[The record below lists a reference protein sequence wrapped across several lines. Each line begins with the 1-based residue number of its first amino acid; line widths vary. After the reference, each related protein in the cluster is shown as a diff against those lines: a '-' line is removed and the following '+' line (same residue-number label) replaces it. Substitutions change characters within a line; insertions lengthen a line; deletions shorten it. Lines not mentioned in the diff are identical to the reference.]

1 MDLSTQLRIILLLV
15 GAAVWLAIYWL
26 GKRKSQERRDEI
38 VMQGHASTGLEPTAM
53 FRPVDELD
61 EDELDT
67 PAYMRRPGAREV
79 QDYEPRIANADDY
92 VSREEVRDTRPRFV
106 DVEPRH
112 SPSDPNRELA
122 DDQSFS
128 VSAAAP
134 ITHEPIYSEPV
145 YAASRYREPDVEFSE
160 MAGARHEPII
170 TDAAEVSDEVITAAL
185 GDVAAT
191 TALNVDGSTSDGA
204 EVISESE
211 APTVPNIPV
220 MVQPV
225 LSPQLFSHAVRE
237 PGHPVAAPTLSQAVE
252 SSSAAVIGSS
262 IRPPNNQTNSRSTNQ
277 AINQPARVQVAPA
290 TDNKPNAARRKII
303 ALRLPMPERVPG
315 SQLLPLLQQ
324 EQLQHGKFNIF
335 HRMHGSGT
343 VFSVASM
350 VEPGSFDLQHMTE
363 QQFPGVTLFMLLPGP
378 LDGLIAY
385 DQMLSCA
392 QRLAHATGSVLHDE
406 RGSKL
411 TAHSMERLREE
422 VLDFQHLIGNP
433 TASH

>member
-26 GKRKSQERRDEI
+26 GKRKSQEHRDQV
-38 VMQGHASTGLEPTAM
+38 VMQGHASTGVESAAM
-53 FRPVDELD
+53 FNPVDELD

-67 PAYMRRPGAREV
+67 PAYMRRPGAREM

-92 VSREEVRDTRPRFV
+92 VSREEVRDTRSRFV
-106 DVEPRH
+106 EVELRH
-112 SPSDPNRELA
+112 SPSDANKEL
-122 DDQSFS
+122 DDDSAFS

-134 ITHEPIYSEPV
+134 ATHEPLYSEPV
-145 YAASRYREPDVEFSE
+145 YTESRYDELDVEVSE
-160 MAGARHEPII
+160 LAGARREPII
-170 TDAAEVSDEVITAAL
+170 TDVADASDEVITAAPAATMAFN
-185 GDVAAT
+185 VAAS
-191 TALNVDGSTSDGA
+191 TADAV
-204 EVISESE
+204 EVTNESE
-211 APTVPNIPV
+211 APTLPNIPV
-220 MVQPV
+220 MVEPV
-225 LSPQLFSHAVRE
+225 SLQQSFSHTERE
-237 PGHPVAAPTLSQAVE
+237 PGRPVVAPTLSQVVA
-252 SSSAAVIGSS
+252 SSSATVLGAS
-262 IRPPNNQTNSRSTNQ
+262 IRPPNNQLIDQPGRGQ
-277 AINQPARVQVAPA
+277 AAPT
-290 TDNKPNAARRKII
+290 TDTKANAARRKII
-303 ALRLPMPERVPG
+303 ALRLPMSERVPG

-411 TAHSMERLREE
+411 TAHSRERLREE
-422 VLDFQHLIGNP
+422 VLDFQHLIGSP
-433 TASH
+433 SASH